1 MSNANLHSQNQ
12 NKVSNTSYTNNTY
25 KIYSYSKCKCMD
37 EHCVQFSDIDFN
49 KNSSMLSYVTT
60 ILLLTNKKD
69 DAFTGIL
76 YRRSKETLRLCR

>member
-1 MSNANLHSQNQ
+1 
-12 NKVSNTSYTNNTY
+12 
-25 KIYSYSKCKCMD
+25 MD

-49 KNSSMLSYVTT
+49 KNSSMLSYVTI

-76 YRRSKETLRLCR
+76 YRSKETLRFC